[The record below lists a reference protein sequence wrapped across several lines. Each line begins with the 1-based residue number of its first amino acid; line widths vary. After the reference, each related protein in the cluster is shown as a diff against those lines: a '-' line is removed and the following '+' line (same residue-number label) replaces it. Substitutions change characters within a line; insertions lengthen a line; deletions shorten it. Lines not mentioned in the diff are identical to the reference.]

1 MTSEEKAERLAYWKG
16 QHQSWQASGLT
27 QRAYCEREGL
37 SFSMFDKWRRR
48 ARALQVAGLVTVAQK
63 AVSAATAQPPQMIK
77 LIPAHMQTSNAACDI
92 ELRSPSGWQIRLNA
106 ANSPDTV
113 LSLLRQLA

>member
-1 MTSEEKAERLAYWKG
+1 MTSEEKAERLGYWKG

-48 ARALQVAGLVTVAQK
+48 ARAVQVAGLATVAQK
-63 AVSAATAQPPQMIK
+63 AASAATGPSPQMIK

-92 ELRSPSGWQIRLNA
+92 ELRSPGGWQIRINT
-106 ANSPDTV
+106 ANSLETV